1 MRRWDCLSSQ
11 WNIMMKQFFLLPSW
25 DAESLFLMSKRCLH
39 MNIKL
44 IKNVHIILIIAIS
57 TIAWWHR
64 VNYKLFW
71 CCWHFIRVTTKNK
84 KEKIIEVFVST
95 IFHFFSHSKH
105 DRKFPSAREEREKW
119 KNISRID
126 KRHQKLT
133 HLKFLISKGRKSEK
147 YSQLPVTASTSALQS
162 FSSPNYSH
170 ILFQKC
176 EEIVCN
182 FSSFLAFVR
191 VWNVKLHNM
200 FNVMKNLNRGKHV

>member
-1 MRRWDCLSSQ
+1 MTSSKLQ
-11 WNIMMKQFFLLPSW
+11 T
-25 DAESLFLMSKRCLH
+25 FLMLLTFRSSYQRTRKRKSLKFSCQQFS
-39 MNIKL
+39 I
-44 IKNVHIILIIAIS
+44 
-57 TIAWWHR
+57 
-64 VNYKLFW
+64 
-71 CCWHFIRVTTKNK
+71 
-84 KEKIIEVFVST
+84 
-95 IFHFFSHSKH
+95 FFSHSKH

>member
-1 MRRWDCLSSQ
+1 MTSSKLQ
-11 WNIMMKQFFLLPSW
+11 T
-25 DAESLFLMSKRCLH
+25 FLMLLTFHSGYQEQERENH
-39 MNIKL
+39 W
-44 IKNVHIILIIAIS
+44 S
-57 TIAWWHR
+57 FR
-64 VNYKLFW
+64 VNNFP
-71 CCWHFIRVTTKNK
+71 
-84 KEKIIEVFVST
+84 
-95 IFHFFSHSKH
+95 FFSHSKH